1 VFNVDNLTQTDK
13 SVLYTQ
19 TFQRMFVYRV
29 HASIKHWAFLL
40 IGFPALFAAYSSLF
54 LDKPMTDWKDS
65 IDSWKDSNKP
75 PRQLIAAPFS
85 WKILRTQSTGSTY
98 MFTNYK
104 LRRPACLIHLAGT
117 TPQRHVKL
125 AATALWWWSKCLLQ
139 IYFFNF
145 FCLSKALQ
153 FKNKT
158 QITPDSSLYSM
169 TERHSRV
176 WKEPEQFQLLC
187 CTFCLS
193 NVRCTMVVSRIWQE
207 PHHRVVYRLHRP
219 LMVFPNFTLHE
230 TIILFAPKAFFKE
243 IRILCF
249 ANYLPNAKSVF
260 HFVFASMLK
269 LNM

>member
-1 VFNVDNLTQTDK
+1 
-13 SVLYTQ
+13 
-19 TFQRMFVYRV
+19 
-29 HASIKHWAFLL
+29 
-40 IGFPALFAAYSSLF
+40 
-54 LDKPMTDWKDS
+54 
-65 IDSWKDSNKP
+65 
-75 PRQLIAAPFS
+75 
-85 WKILRTQSTGSTY
+85 

-104 LRRPACLIHLAGT
+104 LRRPARLIHLAGT

-158 QITPDSSLYSM
+158 QITPDTSLYSM
-169 TERHSRV
+169 TERHSRF

-193 NVRCTMVVSRIWQE
+193 NVRCTTVVCWIWQE

-230 TIILFAPKAFFKE
+230 TNILVASKAFFKE

-260 HFVFASMLK
+260 HFVFASMFVCWMFEVEVEVKYVTMIMSVKSECQFLLLPIYIFTSYEQSSSRHVT
-269 LNM
+269 LNY